1 MQMNLYRKK
10 ALDHLETP
18 GQLDTLMTV
27 TTPRGWLALAAI
39 GFLLAAAIIWGTLG
53 SLSVHVAGQGIILRP
68 GGIVQ
73 VAAMTGGQVSEV
85 RVAPGDLVQPG
96 EALISVDRP
105 EQAEDRPASQGQPGE
120 EAQGS
125 RVVSPRPGRVLDVL
139 VKKGDLLQA
148 GEPVLILEPDAGGE
162 DLEAV
167 IYVPAEEGEKIS
179 QGMDALISLSVAKK
193 EEYGYLRGQVKS
205 VAGYPSTFEG
215 VAREVGSK
223 ELARQLMG
231 TGAPIA
237 VRVSLTRDPG
247 APNGYRWTNGQGP
260 DMRINSGILCQGL
273 ITVRKVRPIALLF
286 PALAERGHVTIQ

>member
-1 MQMNLYRKK
+1 
-10 ALDHLETP
+10 HLETP

-85 RVAPGDLVQPG
+85 RVAPDDLVQPG

-120 EAQGS
+120 EAQWS

-179 QGMDALISLSVAKK
+179 QGMDALIQRRPD
-193 EEYGYLRGQVKS
+193 LRAGQR
-205 VAGYPSTFEG
+205 P
-215 VAREVGSK
+215 GSP
-223 ELARQLMG
+223 ERQLRAVNAG
-231 TGAPIA
+231 GRTVCRYGQAATGLRSESR
-237 VRVSLTRDPG
+237 VRFNR
-247 APNGYRWTNGQGP
+247 
-260 DMRINSGILCQGL
+260 
-273 ITVRKVRPIALLF
+273 F
-286 PALAERGHVTIQ
+286 AER

>member
-1 MQMNLYRKK
+1 MQKNLYRKK
-10 ALDHLETP
+10 ALDYLETP

-39 GFLLAAAIIWGTLG
+39 GFLLAAAITWGALG
-53 SLSVHVAGQGIILRP
+53 SLSVRVAGQGIILRP

-73 VAAMTGGQVSEV
+73 VAAMTGGLVSEV

-96 EALISVDRP
+96 EALISVERP
-105 EQAEDRPASQGQPGE
+105 EQAEDRRTSQGQPKE
-120 EAQGS
+120 ETAQGS
-125 RVVSPRPGRVLDVL
+125 RVVSPQPGRVLDVL

-162 DLEAV
+162 SLEAV
-167 IYVPAEEGEKIS
+167 IYVPAEEGKKIR
-179 QGMDALISLSVAKK
+179 QGMDALISLSVVKK

-223 ELARQLMG
+223 ELAQHLMG
-231 TGAPIA
+231 TGTPIA
-237 VRVSLTRDPG
+237 VRVGLMRDPG
-247 APNGYRWTNGQGP
+247 TPNGYRWTNDLGP
-260 DMRINSGILCQGL
+260 DMQINSGILCQGL
-273 ITVRKVRPIALLF
+273 ITVRKVRPITLLF
-286 PALAERGHVTIQ
+286 PALADRGQTV